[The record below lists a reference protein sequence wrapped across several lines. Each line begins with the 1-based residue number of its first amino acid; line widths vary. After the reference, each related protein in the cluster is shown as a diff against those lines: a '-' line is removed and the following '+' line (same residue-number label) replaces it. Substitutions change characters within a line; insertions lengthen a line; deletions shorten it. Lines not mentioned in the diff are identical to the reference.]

1 MFEDGCLTVRGRHTY
16 HAQGIEE
23 NYWMC
28 PGTEL
33 WQGNISLPKCGHES
47 YGEWP
52 GHTTNKHKHKTKQQQ
67 QQSLGEG

>member
-1 MFEDGCLTVRGRHTY
+1 
-16 HAQGIEE
+16 
-23 NYWMC
+23 MC

-52 GHTTNKHKHKTKQQQ
+52 GHTTHKHKHKTTTTTREPQRRLTAS
-67 QQSLGEG
+67 SLRIWARV